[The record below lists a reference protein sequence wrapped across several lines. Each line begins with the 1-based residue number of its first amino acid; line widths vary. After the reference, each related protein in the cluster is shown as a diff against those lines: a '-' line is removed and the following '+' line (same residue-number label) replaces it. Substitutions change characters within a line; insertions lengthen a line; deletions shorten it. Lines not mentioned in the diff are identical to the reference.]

1 MAIPGAGGGYNIT
14 GPINHISSEIIGESL
29 GIAFVGGRL
38 ETETVGITRLRID
51 HHCLGRCF
59 NNVHFGFAVANN
71 TTFGPDRLVGE
82 YNLVLTRQ

>member
-29 GIAFVGGRL
+29 GIALVGGRL

-51 HHCLGRCF
+51 HHCLRRCF
-59 NNVHFGFAVANN
+59 NNVHFGFAIADHAAL
-71 TTFGPDRLVGE
+71 GPDGLIGKH
-82 YNLVLTRQ
+82 NLIFAR